1 MTENQGFPAENLP
14 ADKNKTA
21 AIILAIVAVILLV
34 GVIFGIVVLS
44 KQDADTTGRVRDI
57 FIIVLALESLLL
69 GVALVV
75 LVIQLA
81 VLTNLIQNEVKPIL
95 ASTKEAVST
104 IKGTSKFISNRAV
117 QPIITASSF
126 MAGSRKLFEIIG
138 FIKRKE

>member
-1 MTENQGFPAENLP
+1 MTENQEIPAENMP
-14 ADKNKTA
+14 AGKNKAA
-21 AIILAIVAVILLV
+21 AIILAIVAVILLI
-34 GVIFGIVVLS
+34 GVIFGIVFLS
-44 KQDADTTGRVRDI
+44 KQNADTTGRVRDI

-104 IKGTSKFISNRAV
+104 IKGTSKFISDRAV
-117 QPIITASSF
+117 KPIITASSF
-126 MAGSRKLFEIIG
+126 IAGSRKLFEIIG

>member
-14 ADKNKTA
+14 AGKNKTA

-34 GVIFGIVVLS
+34 GVIFGIVFLS

-117 QPIITASSF
+117 KPIITASSF

>member
-1 MTENQGFPAENLP
+1 MTENQEIPAENMP
-14 ADKNKTA
+14 AVKNKTA

-44 KQDADTTGRVRDI
+44 KQNADTTGRVRDI

-69 GVALVV
+69 GVALVI

-104 IKGTSKFISNRAV
+104 IKGTSKFISDRAV
-117 QPIITASSF
+117 KPIITASSF

>member
-104 IKGTSKFISNRAV
+104 IKGTSTFISDRAV

>member
-104 IKGTSKFISNRAV
+104 IKGTSKFISDRAV

-126 MAGSRKLFEIIG
+126 MACSRKLFEIIG
-138 FIKRKE
+138 FMKREE